1 MKRKKE
7 KGWRIKSN
15 LAGGDD
21 NLVPFSLS
29 VWTRQT
35 SRRFSCF
42 CVCDSRLP
50 GPQTAH
56 TPEEPKEPKEQRGYK
71 SNSCTW
77 INKWRKRQIGPL
89 IRCEPAPFF
98 DGKEETVRLAGWP
111 AGRPISRDQH
121 SSASSVESS
130 TNSRTAGRPPPL
142 ASSRR
147 PFSLGLQTTLL
158 RWATRSGNPYMG
170 LAPSALHR
178 YIPRY

>member
-71 SNSCTW
+71 SNSCT
-77 INKWRKRQIGPL
+77 
-89 IRCEPAPFF
+89 
-98 DGKEETVRLAGWP
+98 
-111 AGRPISRDQH
+111 
-121 SSASSVESS
+121 
-130 TNSRTAGRPPPL
+130 
-142 ASSRR
+142 
-147 PFSLGLQTTLL
+147 
-158 RWATRSGNPYMG
+158 
-170 LAPSALHR
+170 
-178 YIPRY
+178 